1 MLEEEMKKIV
11 GVGLILFSS
20 IVLGACGNSNS
31 NSDTPKETTTASS
44 TMVSLEFS
52 SSVEK
57 KKTNLLSND
66 SDFGKIADN
75 VPDGESIEVQGKQD
89 YSTNFND
96 NSWAGVNLNIDRVSV
111 VKTTDIKDY
120 SDNQYNGFVA
130 VHYNI
135 DNTQQDVSIYPNQAT
150 IVTDYGEQVDDGGV
164 FNYDSW
170 DGDFMK
176 GTKKMVGA
184 SILYQNFLMHLQSN
198 LFD

>member
-1 MLEEEMKKIV
+1 MEIV
-11 GVGLILFSS
+11 IQILIRL
-20 IVLGACGNSNS
+20 
-31 NSDTPKETTTASS
+31 KETTTASS

-52 SSVEK
+52 SSVE

-150 IVTDYGEQVDDGGV
+150 IITDYGEQVDDGGV

>member
-1 MLEEEMKKIV
+1 M
-11 GVGLILFSS
+11 
-20 IVLGACGNSNS
+20 
-31 NSDTPKETTTASS
+31 
-44 TMVSLEFS
+44 
-52 SSVEK
+52 
-57 KKTNLLSND
+57 
-66 SDFGKIADN
+66 
-75 VPDGESIEVQGKQD
+75 
-89 YSTNFND
+89 
-96 NSWAGVNLNIDRVSV
+96 
-111 VKTTDIKDY
+111 KTTDIKDY

-150 IVTDYGEQVDDGGV
+150 IVTDYGEQVDDSGV